1 MEEDKISVLMSI
13 YKENENELKESI
25 ESILNQTYRNIE
37 FIIVIDYPDEIW
49 REKLA
54 KAYNDSR
61 IQVIVNEENMGL
73 PKSLNKALHFATGNY
88 IARMDADDVSK
99 PYRLEKQLQYLKEK
113 KLDLIGAYTECFR
126 DNEVLGIM
134 EYPIDGND
142 IKKILKYYSCISHP
156 TWLGKKE
163 IFLGLEGYRNIFTC
177 EDYDFLIRAASKGF
191 KLGNIPEILLRY
203 RMTPVS
209 ISRSNL
215 GKQKLINS
223 YLADNY
229 AKKHVITE
237 NDLKI
242 FMNSKYFPK
251 KLKKY
256 INFYKYKAEK
266 NNGFKFKIKYYLY
279 LIYISLN
286 FKRLIRF
293 INGKISYKY
302 VLNKQQK
309 ET

>member
-1 MEEDKISVLMSI
+1 MEEDKISVLMSV
-13 YKENENELKESI
+13 YKENETELEESI
-25 ESILNQTYRNIE
+25 KSILNQTYRNIE
-37 FIIVIDYPDEIW
+37 FIIVIDYPYETW

-54 KAYNDSR
+54 KSYNDSR
-61 IQVIVNEENMGL
+61 IQIIVNEENIGL
-73 PKSLNKALHFATGNY
+73 PKSLNKALHYATGNY

-126 DNEVLGIM
+126 NNEVLGTVK
-134 EYPIDGND
+134 YPVDGND
-142 IKKILKYYSCISHP
+142 IKKILKYYSCIAHP

-163 IFLGLEGYRNIFTC
+163 VFAKLEGYRNIITC
-177 EDYDFLIRAASKGF
+177 EDYDFLIRAASNDF
-191 KLGNIPEILLRY
+191 KLGNIPEILLKY
-203 RMTPVS
+203 RMTPTS

-229 AKKHVITE
+229 TKKHIIME
-237 NDLKI
+237 NELKT
-242 FMNSKYFPK
+242 FMNSKYFK
-251 KLKKY
+251 KEQEKY
-256 INFYKYKAEK
+256 DNFYKFKAEK
-266 NNGFKFKIKYYLY
+266 NNGLKFKIKYYLY

-286 FKRLIRF
+286 LKRLIRF
-293 INGKISYKY
+293 INGKISFKY

-309 ET
+309 EM